1 MKGEAPCHLD
11 QFGPDRIEMTDLN
24 VPNGLKEITPAWLT
38 EALQSTGA
46 SGVACVTRVSAE
58 TISEGKGFMNQLFRL
73 SLEYDSDSHDLPWT
87 LMVKLPSTDP
97 LLRRVFGRLGQNLRE
112 VRFYQELAP
121 GGLLQ
126 TPRSYYSAIDLA
138 TGDTVLLLEDMS
150 DARQGDSVAGCS
162 MEEARG
168 AISQMAVF
176 HASWW
181 DSPQLDALGW
191 MPTKDS
197 EAHSYQYIYTD
208 AWRSLVEKAGIGM
221 PQGLLTLGDRL
232 IDEVPKIKARLTEPP
247 RTIVHG
253 DYRLDNCFFSTADDS
268 HLPVVFDWE
277 FCVRARGA
285 YDVATFISEAFTT
298 PQRREVEMGLL
309 RMYHSTLVEN
319 GVSGYSFEE
328 CLDDYRLS
336 MLEIFVFW
344 IVSGGY
350 CNYEGERATVYLH
363 NTLARFDAA
372 IADLASTELIS
383 S

>member
-1 MKGEAPCHLD
+1 MSNL
-11 QFGPDRIEMTDLN
+11 T
-24 VPNGLKEITPAWLT
+24 VPNSLGEITPAWLT
-38 EALQSTGA
+38 EALQGVGA
-46 SGVACVTRVSAE
+46 SGGASVAAFSAE

-73 SLEYDSDSHDLPWT
+73 RLDYDSDAHDLPRT

-112 VRFYQELAP
+112 VRFYQELASD
-121 GGLLQ
+121 GLLQ

-138 TGDTVLLLEDMS
+138 TGDTVLMLEDMS

-162 MEEARG
+162 MAEARG
-168 AISQMAVF
+168 AISQMARF

-181 DSPQLDALGW
+181 DTPQLDGLGW
-191 MPTKDS
+191 MPMKDS
-197 EAHSYQYIYTD
+197 EAHSYQYIYVD
-208 AWRSLVEKAGIGM
+208 AWRSLAEKAGVGM
-221 PQGLLTLGDRL
+221 PQGLLALGDRL
-232 IDEVPKIKARLTEPP
+232 IDEVPRIKARLTEPP

-253 DYRLDNCFFSTADDS
+253 DYRLDNCFFPTADDS
-268 HLPVVFDWE
+268 QLPVVFDWE

-285 YDVATFISEAFTT
+285 YDVATFVSEAFTT
-298 PQRREVEMGLL
+298 PQRREVEMDLL
-309 RMYHSTLVEN
+309 RMYHSTLIES
-319 GVSGYSFEE
+319 GVRGYSFEE

-372 IADLASTELIS
+372 ISDLASTDLLAG
-383 S
+383 